1 MFYTYIL
8 YSAKLDKFYI
18 GFSQNPQNKVIQ
30 HNSDLNKK
38 WTKRG
43 QPQEIVMT
51 IEFQSK
57 TDAMKAEEFIK
68 NQKSRKFIEKLI
80 LKGWNHSFSKR

>member
-1 MFYTYIL
+1 
-8 YSAKLDKFYI
+8 
-18 GFSQNPQNKVIQ
+18 
-30 HNSDLNKK
+30 
-38 WTKRG
+38 
-43 QPQEIVMT
+43 MT